1 MSPRKVRK
9 DITVAGIERKLKLP
23 KGTIRHLDT
32 NRKVRKDKKLQNMQ

>member
-23 KGTIRHLDT
+23 KGTIRHPDT
-32 NRKVRKDKKLQNMQ
+32 NRKVRKDKQLKNMQ